1 MKKNK
6 LLLNIIFAVIIC
18 IVVIPLLVLV
28 GSKWKYNTENQAEI
42 YYLTAP
48 GYSLK
53 EITKTIEEDKSIEKS
68 IMQLLQEMK
77 TQPQKEG
84 LLSAIPQDVSFL
96 SVRVQDRTAMVELS
110 PSYLSLSNVQKVLVR
125 CAVVWTLTSLESID
139 NVEMQIEGHPLQSST
154 GDMIGQMN
162 RANVNIDGDISAETT
177 EYAILQLYFADA
189 QYMNLIAED
198 RVVEANTNQAKE
210 KTIVEQLITGPLEK
224 GHYATLP
231 LDTKVR
237 DVTTTKDGICYVN
250 LSQDFL
256 SKSSGDHNKE
266 VLMVYS
272 VVNSLCALDTVNK
285 VQFFVEGEKIE
296 DVKGNLDFSKPFT
309 EKEDIRSMLE
319 DKK

>member
-6 LLLNIIFAVIIC
+6 LLLNIVFAVIIC
-18 IVVIPLLVLV
+18 IIVIPVLFLV
-28 GSKWKYNTENQAEI
+28 GSRWRYNTENQAEI
-42 YYLTAP
+42 YYLSAS
-48 GYSLK
+48 GYNLK
-53 EITKTIEEDKSIEKS
+53 EVTKTIDEDVAIENT
-68 IMQLLQEMK
+68 IMELLHEMK
-77 TQPQKEG
+77 NQPQKEG
-84 LLSAIPQDVSFL
+84 LFTAIPEDVSFL
-96 SVRVQDRTAMVELS
+96 SVQVHDRTAVVDVAS
-110 PSYLSLSNVQKVLVR
+110 SYLSLSNVQRVLVR
-125 CAVVWTLTSLESID
+125 CAVVWTLTSLENID
-139 NVEMQIEGHPLQSST
+139 NVEMRVEGHPLQSSL
-154 GDMIGQMN
+154 GEVIGEMN
-162 RANVNIDGDISAETT
+162 RATVNIDGDISAETT

-189 QYMNLIAED
+189 EHMKLIAED
-198 RVVEANTNQAKE
+198 RVVEVNTNQAKE

-224 GHYATLP
+224 GHYATIP
-231 LDTKVR
+231 IDTKVR

-272 VVNSLCALDTVNK
+272 IVNSLCALDTVNK

-309 EKEDIRSMLE
+309 EKEDISFMLE